1 MLDIDFGVGT
11 IKSNPIPPKSWAF
24 DPAAPSY
31 NTRDLARAKQLLSD
45 AGYANGFSVQLK
57 HITSRAEYI
66 PMGQLFQAN
75 MADVGIKVELIP
87 QDINTW
93 IDDAQNHY
101 NFQLALTGVIPGPD
115 PDAILTSLYD
125 QGQATGKMT
134 FYKNDNLQ
142 NLILQGRASVNQDD
156 RKKIYSQ
163 AQQLLMT
170 ELPAWPI
177 NERPILFGA
186 TPAVQGFDPDV
197 RQHLHFHS
205 VWLKQS

>member
-1 MLDIDFGVGT
+1 
-11 IKSNPIPPKSWAF
+11 
-24 DPAAPSY
+24 
-31 NTRDLARAKQLLSD
+31 
-45 AGYANGFSVQLK
+45 
-57 HITSRAEYI
+57 
-66 PMGQLFQAN
+66 MGQLFQAN

-125 QGQATGKMT
+125 QNQANGKMT

-142 NLILQGRASVNQDD
+142 NAILQGRASVNEDE

-163 AQQLLMT
+163 AQQIIMA

-177 NERPILFGA
+177 NERPI
-186 TPAVQGFDPDV
+186 
-197 RQHLHFHS
+197 
-205 VWLKQS
+205 